1 MTDTNFTDSTDKAT
15 GVTDAGMG
23 GFLPLG
29 GDSSA
34 TGLYRFLPA
43 FNCRFLGRIIVG
55 RHDPRMRFINT
66 TLLTMLLAVIGAQC
80 LAQEG
85 SFDGITC
92 QTNILKTL
100 VGRHMPNAKVADIE
114 SRYRG
119 IHLKYLGGFGLP
131 EDPYFLGTWL
141 ICGTEYLV
149 LEKQSI
155 VRDVLQSPL
164 PFERA
169 QSVLADCTA
178 EKGPHWTTAV
188 IFLPESRG
196 QPPWS
201 VEELWVIDEG
211 NLKFRRVHD
220 GRVSCGP

>member
-1 MTDTNFTDSTDKAT
+1 
-15 GVTDAGMG
+15 
-23 GFLPLG
+23 
-29 GDSSA
+29 
-34 TGLYRFLPA
+34 
-43 FNCRFLGRIIVG
+43 
-55 RHDPRMRFINT
+55 
-66 TLLTMLLAVIGAQC
+66 MLFAVIGAQC
-80 LAQEG
+80 LAQER
-85 SFDGITC
+85 SFDGVTC
-92 QTNILKTL
+92 QTNIPKAL

-114 SRYRG
+114 SQYRG

-169 QSVLADCTA
+169 QSVLADCTS
-178 EKGPHWTTAV
+178 EKGQRWTTAV

-201 VEELWVIDEG
+201 VEELWVIDEA
-211 NLKFRRVHD
+211 NLKLPIPSRTSKAIRKN
-220 GRVSCGP
+220 SA

>member
-1 MTDTNFTDSTDKAT
+1 MKRQALLMLAWTAFCPSGDSKPTRLYP
-15 GVTDAGMG
+15 
-23 GFLPLG
+23 FYLPLIA
-29 GDSSA
+29 DFW
-34 TGLYRFLPA
+34 R
-43 FNCRFLGRIIVG
+43 RIIVE
-55 RHDPRMRFINT
+55 RHDPRMRLVNT
-66 TLLTMLLAVIGAQC
+66 TLLTILLAVIGAQC
-80 LAQEG
+80 LAQER

-92 QTNILKTL
+92 QTNIPKAL
-100 VGRHMPNAKVADIE
+100 VGRHMPNAKVADI
-114 SRYRG
+114 
-119 IHLKYLGGFGLP
+119 GGFGLP

-178 EKGPHWTTAV
+178 EKGRRWTTAV

-201 VEELWVIDEG
+201 VEELWVIDEA

-220 GRVSCGP
+220 GRVSCRP

>member
-1 MTDTNFTDSTDKAT
+1 MKQEALLMLEWTAFYPSGDSKPT
-15 GVTDAGMG
+15 GLDR
-23 GFLPLG
+23 FHLPLIA
-29 GDSSA
+29 D
-34 TGLYRFLPA
+34 FW
-43 FNCRFLGRIIVG
+43 GRIIVG
-55 RHDPRMRFINT
+55 RHDPRMRLINT
-66 TLLTMLLAVIGAQC
+66 TLLAMLLAVIGAQC
-80 LAQEG
+80 LAQER

-92 QTNILKTL
+92 QTNIPKAL

-131 EDPYFLGTWL
+131 EDPYFFGTWL

-164 PFERA
+164 LFERA

-201 VEELWVIDEG
+201 VEELWVIDEA

-220 GRVSCGP
+220 GRVNCGP